1 MSADRNRHDEI
12 ERQVTRA
19 LQGQPPRRA
28 PSTLERR
35 VLAQIE
41 AGATAI
47 VWRRGFAHW
56 PVAARVAFL
65 AASVGVVKVA
75 LLVAT
80 WLATPLDSPA
90 VSVQLP
96 SQITWLQTL
105 LVAMGSVVHTV
116 PSVWVHGGIALLAI
130 MYVALFGIGASAY
143 RMVRTAH

>member
-1 MSADRNRHDEI
+1 MSADRNRQDEL

-19 LQGQPPRRA
+19 LQDQPLRRA

-35 VLAQIE
+35 VLVQIQS
-41 AGATAI
+41 GAAAMS
-47 VWRRGFAHW
+47 WRRGFAHW
-56 PVAARVAFL
+56 PLAARIGFL

-75 LLVAT
+75 LLLSM

-96 SQITWLQTL
+96 SQIAWLQTMF
-105 LVAMGSVVHTV
+105 VAIGSVAPTV
-116 PSVWVHGGIALLAI
+116 PSVWVHAGIAFLAI

-143 RMVRTAH
+143 RMVRVAH